1 MKQILRCL
9 KITSIRYPVQAIC
22 FLLLSFPS
30 MILPTV
36 IVWQENLLVN
46 AIQFSNSLKIILL
59 HLLLIFLAYLFLYV
73 FDVSAKYYM
82 EFGYFQKVI
91 LGLDKLVQ
99 NKIGRIDLEIL
110 ENSETYEVLEQGRFA
125 SDAVIFS
132 ASLFNIILQTG
143 FTLFFLTSYLTTL
156 NSKLF
161 IFVIFIS
168 VSAILKEYYNA
179 RTNSK
184 VIQEGA
190 HAKQKML
197 YFGELFY
204 NLPTAKEMKV
214 FGSRNIFLENWKSAF
229 FEKNALEG
237 KRYQKNFVISS
248 FYYCVMSVCHVLA
261 FLLLISLFVKS
272 ELNLGE
278 FTVTLSCFVTIAMQ
292 VRSLFTS
299 SGDIMKV
306 SGVSKNFFKLLDL
319 PESDRSK
326 PNTTIKNLETIEF
339 RNVSYTYP
347 GAEKPAVKNISFI
360 LEAGKNLALVGIN
373 GSGKST
379 LVKLMCGFLDP
390 TEGEIFFNQIPQK
403 QLKKQEIL
411 SHISAVYQ
419 NYGKYK
425 FSLLENITISDPKRK
440 VQFDDIEA
448 LSKKF
453 DICLPV
459 TQKLGMEF
467 GGIDL
472 SGGQWQRL
480 AAVRC
485 FYRERTVVFLDEP
498 TAAIDPIEE
507 AKFFQF
513 FSEMSSNKTTVLISH
528 RLGAVRKAD
537 ILFVLEDGSLIER
550 GSFQELLNQNAYFAD
565 LWNSQASWYT
575 DSMEESQEYAEYK
588 VK

>member
-1 MKQILRCL
+1 
-9 KITSIRYPVQAIC
+9 
-22 FLLLSFPS
+22 
-30 MILPTV
+30 MILPTA

-46 AIQFSNSLKIILL
+46 AIQFNKTLEMILL
-59 HLLLIFLAYLFLYV
+59 HLFLIFLAYLFLYV

-110 ENSETYEVLEQGRFA
+110 ENSETYEALEQGRFA

-156 NSKLF
+156 NPKLF
-161 IFVIFIS
+161 IFVVFIS

-179 RTNSK
+179 QTNSK

-190 HAKQKML
+190 HVKQKML
-197 YFGELFY
+197 YFWELFS
-204 NLPTAKEMKV
+204 NLSTAKEIKV
-214 FGSRNIFLENWKSAF
+214 FGSRSIFLENWKNAF
-229 FEKNALEG
+229 LEKNAVEE

-261 FLLLISLFVKS
+261 FLLLLSLFIKS

-278 FTVTLSCFVTIAMQ
+278 FTVTLSCFVTITMQ
-292 VRSLFTS
+292 VRNLFTS
-299 SGDIMKV
+299 SGEIMKV
-306 SGVSKNFFKLLDL
+306 NGVSKNFFKLLDL
-319 PESDRSK
+319 PESDMSK
-326 PNTTIKNLETIEF
+326 PNTSIKTLESIEF

-360 LEAGKNLALVGIN
+360 LDSGKNLALVGIN

-379 LVKLMCGFLDP
+379 LVKLMCGFVDP

-403 QLKKQEIL
+403 QLKRQEIL

-419 NYGKYK
+419 NYGIYK

-440 VQFDDIEA
+440 IQLNDIET
-448 LSKKF
+448 LCKKF

-459 TQKLGMEF
+459 TQKLGIEF

-472 SGGQWQRL
+472 SGGQWQRV

-485 FYRERTVVFLDEP
+485 FYRDRGIVFLDEP
-498 TAAIDPIEE
+498 TAAIDPVEE

-513 FSEMSSNKTTVLISH
+513 FSEMSSSKTTVLISH

-537 ILFVLEDGSLIER
+537 ILFALEDGVLVEK
-550 GSFQELLNQNAYFAD
+550 GSFQELLNQNGYFAN

-575 DSMEESQEYAEYK
+575 DIEEECLK
-588 VK
+588 